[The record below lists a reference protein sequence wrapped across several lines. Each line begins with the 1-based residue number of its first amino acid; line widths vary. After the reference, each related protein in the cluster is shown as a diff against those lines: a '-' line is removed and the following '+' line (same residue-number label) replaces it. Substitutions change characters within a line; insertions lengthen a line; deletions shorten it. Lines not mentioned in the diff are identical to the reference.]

1 MNPQEFDPQTS
12 EAYAL
17 FASTPAHMQQSMTVP
32 PMTVSPTQYWM
43 DPTSMATMTPNTVAA
58 NVSPVVYPSPAVSM
72 GSDYYFAS
80 PEAHPAAMPMVVPLV
95 DVSPFNNHLEL
106 SDAVSRMQLFDSL
119 AVQPSQQPVPEQQL
133 SLDIQPCIS
142 ITEPTPIKR
151 QSDSSG
157 LEILDKFIAHH
168 TTHLDQVMLTPFS
181 MDNET
186 WLSWTPSQT
195 PPDNCSVHSGS
206 SDPQPPAVSSTTSTR
221 RGRPRRVSEPPKR
234 STEDISSSGSGS
246 KSVRR
251 SSSERR
257 VPGNFACSH
266 PGCGK
271 TFTRAYNLTSH
282 MRTHTSERPFA
293 CNHCGRRFAR
303 QHDRNRHEKLHYGIK
318 PYTCPHC
325 GKSFAR
331 QDALNRHLR
340 VENGCAAAL

>member
-1 MNPQEFDPQTS
+1 MNAQEFAPQAS

-17 FASTPAHMQQSMTVP
+17 LTSSQAYMQQPMTVP
-32 PMTVSPTQYWM
+32 PMAVSPAQQYWI
-43 DPTSMATMTPNTVAA
+43 DSTSMATMTPAD
-58 NVSPVVYPSPAVSM
+58 VSPAMYPSPAVSM
-72 GSDYYFAS
+72 SSDYYFAS
-80 PEAHPAAMPMVVPLV
+80 PEANPGTTMPMVAPLV
-95 DVSPFNNHLEL
+95 DLSPFNNQLEL
-106 SDAVSRMQLFDSL
+106 SDAVSRIQLFDNI
-119 AVQPSQQPVPEQQL
+119 APQPAHQPVQKQHL
-133 SLDIQPCIS
+133 SVDIQPCIS

-151 QSDSSG
+151 QNDSSD

-168 TTHLDQVMLTPFS
+168 TTQLDQVMLNPFS
-181 MDNET
+181 MENET

-206 SDPQPPAVSSTTSTR
+206 SDPQAPAANTPSTR
-221 RGRPRRVSEPPKR
+221 RGRSRRVSEPPKT
-234 STEDISSSGSGS
+234 STEEINNSSNS

-257 VPGNFACSH
+257 VPGNFACTH

-318 PYTCPHC
+318 PYICPHC
-325 GKSFAR
+325 SKSFAR